1 MFLRLSLAIGL
12 VAAATLGA
20 SAQSATESWRLGG
33 LKMPE
38 SVIFDT
44 ANNRLI
50 VTNMVTFG
58 PDGGADGYL
67 SLVSPDGKLV
77 TEQWTTGLTDPKGMA
92 IVGDSLFVADS
103 NGLVEIKLSDGS
115 IVTTHALEGAMFPN
129 DVTSDGTDIYVSDL
143 MGSAI
148 YKLAGGTV
156 EKWLADEQLATPNG
170 LFIDGKT
177 LIVGS
182 MGTGMK
188 PDFTFDSKGGLQAVD
203 LATKAITPLTGAME
217 IALTD
222 GVARL
227 GDSLVF
233 DDNPAGTILSYAD
246 DKVTT
251 LTTLAPGAAD
261 LWVEGKVVY
270 VPLTQTGELVA
281 LTVE

>member
-1 MFLRLSLAIGL
+1 
-12 VAAATLGA
+12 
-20 SAQSATESWRLGG
+20 
-33 LKMPE
+33 MPE
-38 SVIFDT
+38 SVIFDK
-44 ANNRLI
+44 ANDRLI
-50 VTNMVTFG
+50 VGNMATFG

-67 SLVSPDGKLV
+67 SIVSPDGKLV
-77 TEQWTTGLTDPKGMA
+77 TEQWTSGLTDPKGMA

-103 NGLVEIKLSDGS
+103 NGLVEIKLADGS

-129 DVTSDGTDIYVSDL
+129 DVTSDGADVYVSDL

-148 YKLAGGTV
+148 YKLSGGAV
-156 EKWLADEQLATPNG
+156 EKWLADEKLATPNG

-188 PDFTFDSKGGLQAVD
+188 PDFSFDSKGGLQAVD
-203 LATKAITPLTGAME
+203 LGTKAITPLSGAMGV
-217 IALTD
+217 ALTD

-233 DDNPAGTILSYAD
+233 DDNPAGTILTYAD

>member
-1 MFLRLSLAIGL
+1 MFLRLSLALGL
-12 VAAATLGA
+12 VAATTFGA
-20 SAQSATESWRLGG
+20 AAQTATESWRVGG

-38 SVIFDT
+38 SVIFDK

-50 VTNMVTFG
+50 VGNMVSFG

-67 SLVSPDGKLV
+67 SIVSPDGKLV
-77 TEQWTTGLTDPKGMA
+77 TEQWTVGLTDPKGMA

-103 NGLVEIKLSDGS
+103 NGLVEIKLADGS

-129 DVTSDGTDIYVSDL
+129 DVATDGSDVYVSDL

-156 EKWLADEQLATPNG
+156 EKWLADEKLATPNG

-203 LATKAITPLTGAME
+203 LSTKAITPLTGAME
-217 IALTD
+217 VALTD

-227 GDSLVF
+227 GDHLVF
-233 DDNPAGTILSYAD
+233 DDNPAGTVLTYAD

-261 LWVEGKVVY
+261 LWVEGNIVY
-270 VPLTQTGELVA
+270 VPMTQTGELVA

>member
-1 MFLRLSLAIGL
+1 MLLRLSLAIGL
-12 VAAATLGA
+12 MAAGTLTA
-20 SAQSATESWRLGG
+20 SAQTATESWRLGG

-50 VTNMVTFG
+50 VGNMVTFG

-67 SLVSPDGKLV
+67 SIVSPEGKLV
-77 TEQWTTGLTDPKGMA
+77 TEQWTTGLSDPKGMA
-92 IVGDSLFVADS
+92 IVGDSLLVADTT
-103 NGLVEIKLSDGS
+103 GLVEIKLADGS
-115 IVTTHALEGAMFPN
+115 VVATHALEGAMLPN
-129 DVTSDGTDIYVSDL
+129 DVTTDGTAVYVSDL

-148 YKLAGGTV
+148 YKVTGGV
-156 EKWLADEQLATPNG
+156 AEKWLADEKLATPNG
-170 LFIDGKT
+170 LFVDGAT

-188 PDFTFDSKGGLQAVD
+188 PDFTFDTRGGLQAVD
-203 LATKAITPLTGAME
+203 LATKAITPLAGGME

-222 GVARL
+222 GVARV
-227 GDSLVF
+227 GNALVF
-233 DDNPAGTILSYAD
+233 DDNPAGTILAYAD

-251 LTTLAPGAAD
+251 ITTLSPGAAD
-261 LWVEGKVVY
+261 LWAEGNVVY

-281 LTVE
+281 LKLE